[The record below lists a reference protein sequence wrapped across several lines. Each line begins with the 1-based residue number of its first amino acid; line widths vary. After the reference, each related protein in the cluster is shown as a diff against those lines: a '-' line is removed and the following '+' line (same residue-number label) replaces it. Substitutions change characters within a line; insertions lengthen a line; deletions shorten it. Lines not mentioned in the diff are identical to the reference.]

1 MPNIINGKEISGNI
15 KDSVKQQVADLKNK
29 GCSVCLAVVIVGD
42 DPASRVY
49 VNNKKKACEYC
60 GIRSEEYALPR
71 QTRQEELLGL
81 IDELNSRKDVNGIL
95 VQMPLPRHLD
105 EKSVIE
111 RISPDKDVDA
121 FHPVNVGRIM
131 IGDYSL
137 APCTPAGVMEM
148 LKSCSIEVEGK
159 NCVVIGRSNI
169 VGKPMAMLLLHA
181 NATVTVCHSR
191 TRNLKDVCAGAD
203 ILISA
208 VGRAGFVTPDMV
220 KSGAVVIDVGMNR
233 NENGKLCGDVDYDAV
248 AEKCS
253 FITPVPGGVG
263 PMTIAMLMKNT
274 VEAWR
279 IQNEN

>member
-15 KDSVKQQVADLKNK
+15 KDSVKQQVADLKEK
-29 GCSVCLAVVIVGD
+29 GCSVCLGVVIVGD

-60 GIRSEEYALPR
+60 GIRSEEYALPQ

-159 NCVVIGRSNI
+159 NCVVIGNEARGLSDECSMLCDVLYKINI
-169 VGKPMAMLLLHA
+169 YGKAESL
-181 NATVTVCHSR
+181 NA
-191 TRNLKDVCAGAD
+191 
-203 ILISA
+203 
-208 VGRAGFVTPDMV
+208 
-220 KSGAVVIDVGMNR
+220 
-233 NENGKLCGDVDYDAV
+233 AV
-248 AEKCS
+248 AAG
-253 FITPVPGGVG
+253 I
-263 PMTIAMLMKNT
+263 LMYK
-274 VEAWR
+274 
-279 IQNEN
+279 IIDG